1 MVPLPESLEE
11 KRATLCDFA
20 YFAAYWI
27 ILGIASS
34 VGLGTGLHTFI
45 LYLGP
50 HIMQVVI
57 AANECNRVPEMIPSR
72 WNFQRFETCHS
83 VPADQVTI
91 GFFTIYQAVF
101 LEAFLWGAGT
111 AIGELPPYFVARA
124 ASAAGG
130 IDEELED
137 ILTDDTDKNN
147 S

>member
-1 MVPLPESLEE
+1 MNEFS
-11 KRATLCDFA
+11 
-20 YFAAYWI
+20 YFAAYWL

-34 VGLGTGLHTFI
+34 IGLGTGLHTFI

-57 AANECNRVPEMIPSR
+57 AANECNKVPDMLPSR
-72 WNFQRFETCHS
+72 WNFQKFATCES
-83 VPADQVTI
+83 VAEKDVNI
-91 GFFTIYQAVF
+91 SFFTIYQAVF

-130 IDEELED
+130 MDEELED
-137 ILTDDTDKNN
+137 ILANDGA
-147 S
+147 